1 MTKISRRALMG
12 GLAVGGAA
20 LMAGGTGMAR
30 TADAGHKVKKLRK
43 EDFYGPDGKFDKK
56 KAFEAYYDMMKRFN
70 YPVYPVLKTD
80 QFWTSD
86 FAQNDFLNVGMA
98 GIFWI
103 NNTEAGYFGHEIYLL
118 PGQMIVEHGHNKV
131 QEGPAK
137 MESWLVRNGM
147 IYTFGEGEPTK
158 DLPVAIPE
166 SQLKANGITAKNCKI
181 INEGEIGTLG
191 RATSKHFMIAGP
203 EGAIVTEYGT
213 PHYGP
218 ALEFTNKTV
227 VF

>member
-1 MTKISRRALMG
+1 MPESNNITR
-12 GLAVGGAA
+12 
-20 LMAGGTGMAR
+20 R
-30 TADAGHKVKKLRK
+30 TALQTIAAGAGAMAVSSCISTGSTPMQKLVKG
-43 EDFYGPDGKFDKK
+43 DFYDNGKFNKK
-56 KAFEAYYDMMKRFN
+56 RAFEAYYDMMRHFN
-70 YPVYPVLKTD
+70 YPIYPLLKTD

-131 QEGPAK
+131 TEGAAK
-137 MESWLVRNGM
+137 MESWQVRHGM
-147 IYTFGEGEPTK
+147 IYTFGEGEPTPN
-158 DLPVAIPE
+158 LPVKLPE
-166 SQLKANGITAKNCKI
+166 SQLKANGITAKNCKVLKL
-181 INEGEIGTLG
+181 GEIGTLN
-191 RATSKHFMIAGP
+191 RTTAKHFMMGGP

-227 VF
+227 IF

>member
-1 MTKISRRALMG
+1 MTASSNITRRSALQSI
-12 GLAVGGAA
+12 AVGAGA
-20 LMAGGTGMAR
+20 LMASSCLSTGRSSMQ
-30 TADAGHKVKKLRK
+30 KLVKS
-43 EDFYGPDGKFDKK
+43 DFYDNGKFNKQ
-56 KAFEAYYDMMKRFN
+56 KAFNAYYDMMRRFN
-70 YPVYPVLKTD
+70 YPIYPLLKTD

-131 QEGPAK
+131 VEGPAK
-137 MESWLVRNGM
+137 MESWQVRHGM
-147 IYTFGEGEPTK
+147 IYTFGEGEPTQN
-158 DLPVAIPE
+158 LPVKLPE

-181 INEGEIGTLG
+181 LKEGEIGTLN
-191 RATSKHFMIAGP
+191 RTTARHFMMGGP